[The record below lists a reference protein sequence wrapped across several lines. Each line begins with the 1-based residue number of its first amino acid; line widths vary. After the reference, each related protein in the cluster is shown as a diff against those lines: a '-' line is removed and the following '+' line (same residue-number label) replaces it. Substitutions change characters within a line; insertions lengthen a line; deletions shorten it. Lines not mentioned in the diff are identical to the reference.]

1 MQLLFD
7 YPWYYIFLCLLAGTL
22 YSAVLYWHSKGKGDD
37 ALPSW
42 ARIAMPALRFV
53 SVSLIALLLMAP
65 LVKRQVNTDERPII
79 VLAQDISESVG
90 SQSSLLTEADLG
102 KLEKK
107 YEVVTDSF
115 GGKTTDIA
123 TALRDINDRYAGRNL
138 GAIVLASDGIY
149 NQGQNPVNLVDQ
161 IAVPIYTVALGDT
174 THYRDAAVTEVRYN
188 RMAYLGNQFPIE
200 ITVQAHQMQGEHAT
214 LSISRNGQRLYSKE
228 INYSTSRHVQSES
241 VTLNADKP
249 GLQSYTISLTPLKG
263 EASEQNNTRT
273 LAIEVMDAHQ
283 KIAIVAPAAHP
294 DISALRQSIERNP
307 NYEVE
312 VMLEKADPAKLKECS
327 LIVWHNMPNT
337 RMGLNL
343 ADYKQIPAIYIVG
356 SQTDIGRFNALHSGL
371 EIMAKA
377 RKLDEVTASHNN
389 TFALFT
395 LDNEICSRMEQMPPL
410 TAPFGTYRMA
420 GDMQSLFV
428 AKIGNIAS
436 DRPLIA
442 FGQQEGVRHSFVVGE
457 GLWKWRL
464 QSYLM
469 TESHDDFDQLMEKMV
484 VYTSLQANK
493 ERLHVTYDHIYQE
506 GTPVVLQAE
515 FYNDNFEPIN
525 TPDVR
530 IEISPF
536 ADPKDAQR
544 QSAKASAH
552 TQAYDFNRSGT
563 GYALNLGTP
572 QAGHYSFAATTT
584 WNGKKYT
591 TSGAFAVEQIN
602 LEQLNLVADHGLLN
616 TLAQTTGGAMLAP
629 DQLDRLPQ
637 LLDDRD
643 DLKSIIYTQTRYTEL
658 INLPLI
664 FILLIL
670 LLGVEWAL
678 RKYFFN

>member
-7 YPWYYIFLCLLAGTL
+7 YPWYYIFLCLLAGAL

-37 ALPSW
+37 ALPRW

-65 LVKRQVNTDERPII
+65 LVKRHVNTDERPII
-79 VLAQDISESVG
+79 VLAQDMSESVG
-90 SQSSLLTEADLG
+90 RDSHLLTEADLSS
-102 KLEKK
+102 LAKK

-115 GGKTTDIA
+115 GGRTTDIA
-123 TALRDINDRYAGRNL
+123 AALSSIADRYAGRNL
-138 GAIVLASDGIY
+138 GAVVLASDGIY
-149 NQGQNPVNLVDQ
+149 NQGQNPTTMADRL
-161 IAVPIYTVALGDT
+161 AVPIYAVGLGDT
-174 THYRDAAVTEVRYN
+174 THHRDAAVAEVRYN
-188 RMAYLGNQFPIE
+188 RMAYLGNQFPLE
-200 ITVQAHQMQGEHAT
+200 ITLQAHQMQGEHAT
-214 LSISRNGQRLYSKE
+214 LSVVHNGQRIYSKE
-228 INYSTSRHVQSES
+228 VAYNAPHFVLNES
-241 VTLNADKP
+241 ATINADKP
-249 GLQSYTISLTPLKG
+249 GLQTYTISLTPLKG

-273 LAIEVMDAHQ
+273 IAIEVMDAHQ

-506 GTPVVLQAE
+506 GTPIVLQAE

-530 IEISPF
+530 IEVRGVDEG
-536 ADPKDAQR
+536 AKDGNGTSR
-544 QSAKASAH
+544 KA
-552 TQAYDFNRSGT
+552 AYDFNRSGT

-572 QAGHYSFAATTT
+572 EAGRYSFSATTT
-584 WNGKKYT
+584 WNGKQYSAT
-591 TSGAFAVEQIN
+591 GTFAVEQIN
-602 LEQLNLVADHGLLN
+602 LEQINLVADHGLLN
-616 TLAQTTGGAMLAP
+616 TLAQTTGGAMLTP

-637 LLDDRD
+637 LLDERD
-643 DLKSIIYTQTRYTEL
+643 DLKPVIYSQTRYTEL
-658 INLPLI
+658 LNLPLL
-664 FILLIL
+664 FVLLVV
-670 LLGVEWAL
+670 LLGAEWAL